1 VAGGKYPSQTIH
13 PRSSPCHSYITFRPR
28 PGATATVDGY
38 LIITAGYI
46 RFRGTMQPGRSP
58 AARHPGP
65 GFDVLGLVGVIAQ
78 LTAHAADDD
87 IPDHVQIER
96 LHTRG
101 VTVSASPNVTLRKLD
116 IGPAVSCSY
125 ADSCAK
131 DLNGGFHQEDLVVIQ
146 SRRNVD
152 GVPRLSTGARLV
164 DSYLHDLTHA
174 PATRYPSSAGT
185 HADCIQL
192 FSWQHVTIAR
202 NRFRRCPDT
211 NIFAG
216 FADGTEYKDLRV
228 EHNDFGAVGPYSFWG
243 AQFGCTTLRFRA
255 NVVRGQNVV
264 FGCAQTS
271 GSVAIENNVLPD
283 VPLGGC
289 VGVMRRYNFYR
300 SGSTGLCDRSTEA
313 AGRPKAFALSTAV
326 RPGRVGVRYRVVA
339 DAPLEVRLLLYR
351 GSRLLA
357 KRTSLRRTGA
367 RSGVVLGWIGSPASA
382 GATRVCVLALDARR
396 GVRAQSCRQVQR

>member
-1 VAGGKYPSQTIH
+1 
-13 PRSSPCHSYITFRPR
+13 
-28 PGATATVDGY
+28 
-38 LIITAGYI
+38 
-46 RFRGTMQPGRSP
+46 
-58 AARHPGP
+58 
-65 GFDVLGLVGVIAQ
+65 
-78 LTAHAADDD
+78 
-87 IPDHVQIER
+87 
-96 LHTRG
+96 

-125 ADSCAK
+125 ADACAN

-228 EHNDFGAVGPYSFWG
+228 EYNDFGAVGPYSFWG
-243 AQFGCTTLRFRA
+243 AQLAGTTLSFRG
-255 NVVRGQNVV
+255 NVVRGQNVI
-264 FGCAQTS
+264 FG
-271 GSVAIENNVLPD
+271 GSLTQGAVAIEDNVLPD
-283 VPLGGC
+283 VPFGGC
-289 VGVMRRYNFYR
+289 VGVTRRYNFYR
-300 SGSTGLCDRSTEA
+300 SRSTGVCDRATEA
-313 AGRPKAFALSTAV
+313 AGRPKAFMLSTVNRAH
-326 RPGRVGVRYRVVA
+326 RLGVRYRVVA
-339 DAPLEVRLLLYR
+339 SEPLQVRLLVYR
-351 GSRLLA
+351 GSELLA
-357 KRTSLRRTGA
+357 RQIARRRTGA
-367 RSGVVLGWIGSPASA
+367 RNGVVLAWIRSSASSS
-382 GATRVCVLALDARR
+382 ATRVCVLALDRQ
-396 GVRAQSCRQVQR
+396 RALRTESCRRVQR